1 MHNLPFSV
9 KSQQAYTSTQNEI
22 SNYSDKELLE
32 YEIDNISSKIPG
44 YSIYNK
50 HLNKDLKDMNPLPN
64 TVLSEFLKKYNQE
77 RINHLKK
84 KNDDEM
90 ETSSDSDEDLY
101 MHKVLAPLRKSKTTP
116 GLYNSSQIRENNTKE
131 IKSSLFPLLK
141 SQTTFNFMEIQRNKI
156 KKNDI
161 ISHERNDSKNK
172 ECLVEDC
179 VIDNYIQNATPILE
193 NYCYDKIST
202 CEILFSNDIN
212 DKIRVLQEDKNIK
225 EIKEVCKKKRSNE
238 MLENKKYIKDFNKVD
253 KRKDNKSTN
262 MKKCYL
268 ESNST
273 INNLNLLKV
282 WSVPSN
288 VDYFGEVYNYQ
299 NSPPVISSGWSAPE
313 LDDKNIYHTSNSS
326 ISSLL
331 SNIYCKENNLSKHL
345 VLKNNLNI
353 KNLSFYSYKDFD
365 DDEDD
370 DLQLTKFGD
379 TKYFVNMERNIS
391 FINNKMKKSMSD
403 SNLLNLYENIFPT
416 TSVSIKNNTDIKY
429 QEESLNNKNLI
440 NNDKSYNC
448 QLPTSISMIE
458 NFEINKNILADVDE
472 KLSSYQNNHKNTEYF
487 NIDNNSIRNSKI
499 LEGKNIK
506 TSNKNFYEK
515 NNEKSNDIVSLKET
529 QVKKNTNIITNMDY
543 NIFKNDIINESNKDI
558 PLNIIQTNDNYYSST
573 NKEFEYNNTIENE
586 IENPLIVPYDKKN
599 ESQFLKNNTNSYY
612 HNQLSSINTTTL
624 LTGNDNI
631 FTNYNS
637 SNNSSINNFITN
649 QNCEKYIIPNSS
661 SFYYKNNTPSN
672 CLINGSTSTPIN
684 TTSSIGGGRK
694 RILPKR
700 PDFIEYIPIIP
711 NKYDNHAATTSCA
724 MSNYR
729 IEDDLMY
736 KRDFIQYNS
745 GPNVNQQDGRN
756 NYYGTQ
762 INNNRFSNSISQQY
776 LSSNM
781 VHNIPG
787 PSQVLQTNINTGP
800 NRSHRKLPPLPIKAE
815 VAAFIEG
822 ITKPFPPSI
831 SSLMNPSNHLPQQ
844 GHSSLNSTNKPVSL
858 DYDVHIEP
866 QMQHSPCYPYV
877 KSNTINGRNS
887 EDHQLCYGI
896 ESAIIRST
904 CTIED
909 SYYEDGLNGNAQGSV
924 KQVIHTNTDDSSG
937 VSSCCTNIDNLN
949 PTHRVQN
956 IFIPRHDDE
965 ILLEIG
971 DAIHVEREYDDH
983 WCFGTNLR
991 TGKHGIFP
999 SAHIC
1004 EIDLV
1009 EEICMGA
1016 LNCNPSKPLQE
1027 DRDTFYL
1034 TMLASIEVAHHKG
1047 NDVLVQAINKVM
1059 LCYQNKE
1066 EILVPQTV
1074 LMEVSLRG
1082 IHVIDKKK
1090 KNLFRCPTFDF
1101 FFSLQN
1107 ISFCG
1112 AHPKHLK
1119 YFGFITKH
1127 PLLPRFACHV
1137 FLSNQS
1143 TQPIVEAIGR
1153 AFKRSYDEY
1162 MAFAHPTEDI
1172 YIE

>member
-1 MHNLPFSV
+1 M
-9 KSQQAYTSTQNEI
+9 KSQQTYTTTKSET
-22 SNYSDKELLE
+22 SRYSDKELLE
-32 YEIDNISSKIPG
+32 YEIDNIS
-44 YSIYNK
+44 N
-50 HLNKDLKDMNPLPN
+50 DMNPLPN
-64 TVLSEFLKKYNQE
+64 AVLSDFLKKYNQE
-77 RINHLKK
+77 RIHHLKK

-116 GLYNSSQIRENNTKE
+116 GLYNSSQIREYNTKE
-131 IKSSLFPLLK
+131 KKSSLLPLLK
-141 SQTTFNFMEIQRNKI
+141 SQTAFNFMEIQRSKI
-156 KKNDI
+156 IKNDKTNNEC
-161 ISHERNDSKNK
+161 SDSKDK
-172 ECLVEDC
+172 ICLIENC
-179 VIDNYIQNATPILE
+179 VINNYEENTRPILK
-193 NYCYDKIST
+193 NYCCDNIYKSN
-202 CEILFSNDIN
+202 CEISFSKNIN
-212 DKIRVLQEDKNIK
+212 DKIEILQEDKYIERK
-225 EIKEVCKKKRSNE
+225 EEVCEGEKSDKII
-238 MLENKKYIKDFNKVD
+238 ENKKYIKDFNKVD
-253 KRKDNKSTN
+253 EIKDNKN
-262 MKKCYL
+262 IYMNRCCL

-273 INNLNLLKV
+273 INNLNLYKV

-288 VDYFGEVYNYQ
+288 IDYFGEGYDYQ
-299 NSPPVISSGWSAPE
+299 NTPTLTSYGWSAPE
-313 LDDKNIYHTSNSS
+313 LDDKYIYHTTNTSIYSS
-326 ISSLL
+326 MSSK
-331 SNIYCKENNLSKHL
+331 YKKENNIRRQSII
-345 VLKNNLNI
+345 KNALNI
-353 KNLSFYSYKDFD
+353 IGNSLYSYKDFD

-379 TKYFVNMERNIS
+379 TKYFENMERNIS
-391 FINNKMKKSMSD
+391 FIKNKISKSMSD
-403 SNLLNLYENIFPT
+403 SNLLNLYEDNFDT
-416 TSVSIKNNTDIKY
+416 TIIEKNTKPDMTYEK
-429 QEESLNNKNLI
+429 LNENNLI
-440 NNDKSYNC
+440 TKDKLNKC
-448 QLPTSISMIE
+448 HLPISISMIE
-458 NFEINKNILADVDE
+458 NFELKKNIIDRIE
-472 KLSSYQNNHKNTEYF
+472 ENMSSNHDNYKKFKYF
-487 NIDNNSIRNSKI
+487 SEDNNSIENLNISSEKNTRINN
-499 LEGKNIK
+499 KNIYEEN
-506 TSNKNFYEK
+506 NKIK
-515 NNEKSNDIVSLKET
+515 NEMLWLRET
-529 QVKKNTNIITNMDY
+529 QVNNENEVKANNNYD
-543 NIFKNDIINESNKDI
+543 NFKNDNFIESYKNVPSNRMQTKENYYDSINEESEYYDI
-558 PLNIIQTNDNYYSST
+558 TNDELQNHLMASCDTENKSHIVEESVSS
-573 NKEFEYNNTIENE
+573 
-586 IENPLIVPYDKKN
+586 
-599 ESQFLKNNTNSYY
+599 SY
-612 HNQLSSINTTTL
+612 HNQSPSTNSSSTLSKNE
-624 LTGNDNI
+624 NV
-631 FTNYNS
+631 FVNYNS
-637 SNNSSINNFITN
+637 QNSNSLNNFITSKN
-649 QNCEKYIIPNSS
+649 QNCDKYIVPNSL
-661 SFYYKNNTPSN
+661 SFYSKSNISSN
-672 CLINGSTSTPIN
+672 CIVNGSSLTPIN
-684 TTSSIGGGRK
+684 SISSISSGRK

-700 PDFIEYIPIIP
+700 PDFIECIPTTP
-711 NKYDNHAATTSCA
+711 NRSDNHAATASCA

-729 IEDDLMY
+729 IEDDLVY
-736 KRDFIQYNS
+736 KRNRNMLDFVQYNS
-745 GPNVNQQDGRN
+745 GPNVNHQDGGN
-756 NYYGTQ
+756 NYYSTQ
-762 INNNRFSNSISQQY
+762 INNNRFSNSMSQQY

-781 VHNIPG
+781 VQNIPG
-787 PSQVLQTNINTGP
+787 LSQVLQTNNNTGS

-815 VAAFIEG
+815 IAALIEG
-822 ITKPFPPSI
+822 IAKPLPPSI
-831 SSLMNPSNHLPQQ
+831 SSLMNPSNHIPQQ
-844 GHSSLNSTNKPVSL
+844 GHSSINSTNKPVSL

-866 QMQHSPCYPYV
+866 QMQHSPCYPYI
-877 KSNTINGRNS
+877 KANTLNGRNS
-887 EDHQLCYGI
+887 GDHQLCYGI
-896 ESAIIRST
+896 ESTIIRST

-924 KQVIHTNTDDSSG
+924 KQVIHTNNDDSSG

-1016 LNCNPSKPLQE
+1016 LNCNPAKQLQE

-1059 LCYQNKE
+1059 SCYQNKE

-1090 KNLFRCPTFDF
+1090 KNFFRCPTFDF